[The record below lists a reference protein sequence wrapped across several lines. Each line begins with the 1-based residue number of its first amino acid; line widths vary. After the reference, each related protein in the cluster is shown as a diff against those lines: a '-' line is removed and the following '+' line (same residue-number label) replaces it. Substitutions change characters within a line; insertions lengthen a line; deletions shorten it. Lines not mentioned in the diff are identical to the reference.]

1 LTEAWDVVL
10 ETIVESSRIFV
21 GDEGN
26 DQEVLGGY
34 GILNFYSSYHFDRP
48 VELFIR
54 IDNILDRRYETFGV
68 LAELNLEL
76 EEARGASDPR
86 FVGPGPP
93 RTFVA
98 GMQVN
103 F

>member
-1 LTEAWDVVL
+1 MTEAWDVVL

-26 DQEVLGGY
+26 DQAVLGGY

-68 LAELNLEL
+68 LAELGIEL

-93 RTFVA
+93 RTFVT